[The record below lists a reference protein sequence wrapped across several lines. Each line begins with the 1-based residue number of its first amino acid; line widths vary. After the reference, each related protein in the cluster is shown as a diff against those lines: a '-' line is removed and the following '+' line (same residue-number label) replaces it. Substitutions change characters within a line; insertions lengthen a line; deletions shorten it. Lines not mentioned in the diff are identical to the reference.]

1 MRKFIIAIL
10 LFVTFLVFFFKF
22 VINNLNS
29 YYFEFANNTEREIE
43 LNIEYHDTK
52 EGSFSRKI
60 PPFSEIEF
68 KVDRSIGEVVE
79 FTLLDLNNEVKIGY
93 YLTMGGSFFFK
104 TRYRLEYDGE
114 KINTI
119 YEDKVD
125 SWF

>member
-22 VINNLNS
+22 VMSNLEY

-43 LNIEYHDTK
+43 LNVEYHYIK
-52 EGSFSRKI
+52 EGSFSKKI

-68 KVDRSIGEVVE
+68 KINSSTREAVE
-79 FTLLDLNNEVKIGY
+79 FTLLDLNNEMKMNY
-93 YLTMGGSFFFK
+93 YLTMGFSFFFK
-104 TRYRLEYDGE
+104 TRFRLEYDGE
-114 KINTI
+114 EIHTI
-119 YEDKVD
+119 YAYKID

>member
-1 MRKFIIAIL
+1 MRKLIIAIL
-10 LFVTFLVFFFKF
+10 LFVTLLVLFFKF
-22 VINNLNS
+22 VMNNLNY

-43 LNIEYHDTK
+43 LTIEYYYIK

-68 KVDRSIGEVVE
+68 KINSSTREAVE
-79 FTLLDLNNEVKIGY
+79 FTLLDLNDEMKIDY
-93 YLTMGGSFFFK
+93 YLTMGDSFFFK
-104 TRYRLEYDGE
+104 TRFRLEYDGE

-119 YEDKVD
+119 YDYKVD

>member
-1 MRKFIIAIL
+1 MRKLIIVIL

-22 VINNLNS
+22 VMNNLNN
-29 YYFEFANNTEREIE
+29 YYFEFVNNTEREIE
-43 LNIEYHDTK
+43 LTIEYYYIK

-68 KVDRSIGEVVE
+68 KVAIISEVVD
-79 FTLLDLNNEVKIGY
+79 FTLLDLNNEMKIGY
-93 YLTMGGSFFFK
+93 YLTMGDSFFFK
-104 TRYRLEYDGE
+104 TKFRLEYDGE

-119 YEDKVD
+119 YDYKVD

>member
-79 FTLLDLNNEVKIGY
+79 FTLLDLNNEV
-93 YLTMGGSFFFK
+93 
-104 TRYRLEYDGE
+104 
-114 KINTI
+114 
-119 YEDKVD
+119 
-125 SWF
+125 